1 MIPVC
6 CRRLVLFTLMV
17 FGLHCAIA
25 QHIYVNTSEMVF
37 ELISDN
43 GQSRLE
49 KIPILCD
56 LTAGRAIYSIAIYR
70 DTLYYNSGKN
80 LFRVVPGIPGSC
92 ERVTVLP
99 GIGSTYNCM
108 AADKYG
114 RIFTIEFNSK
124 TLYMYDPSA
133 NRLDSLGILPSAPAG
148 DLMFYK
154 GRLMYATIRDG
165 IFEIDLDEPSR
176 SKQYMPTPGYS
187 FFGLLSFPYDCNSN
201 KVYGISLQG
210 SGTST
215 DLIELDLER
224 KIVLS
229 KFNSLPYGLYDAAS
243 SVDNGNTIGVSI
255 DSVEVKTERC
265 TFNKGT
271 DMHFLAFTAAEG
283 PVTFAMDGATFNEHG
298 RFENMVPGRHTLK
311 LKNVKGCVYDTIF
324 TVTPA
329 KDPRP
334 DISIITEARGC
345 ANNGGSVTLDIKGA
359 ENPYEINFNGEGF
372 KPVYSY
378 HHLNAG
384 NYPVI
389 IRTKNNCTWD
399 TVSLVPD
406 ACEAFFMPNAFT
418 PNGDGNNDFIRPVFS
433 SSMGDL
439 VFIAFN
445 RFGQK
450 VFESVGQTK
459 GWDGRIGG
467 SPQPSGSYAYMIKYK
482 KASGE
487 PVLKKGTFMLLR

>member
-6 CRRLVLFTLMV
+6 YRRLVVFTLMV
-17 FGLHCAIA
+17 FALHCARA
-25 QHIYVNTSEMVF
+25 QHIYVNNSEMVF

-49 KIPILCD
+49 KIPLLCD
-56 LTAGRAIYSIAIYR
+56 LTAGRTIYSIAIYR

-99 GIGSTYNCM
+99 GTGATYNCM

-124 TLYMYDPSA
+124 VLYMYDPSA

-176 SKQYMPTPGYS
+176 SKQFMPTPGYS

-210 SGTST
+210 GGTGT

-224 KIVLS
+224 KTVLS

-243 SVDNGNTIGVSI
+243 Q
-255 DSVEVKTERC
+255 C
-265 TFNKGT
+265 
-271 DMHFLAFTAAEG
+271 
-283 PVTFAMDGATFNEHG
+283 
-298 RFENMVPGRHTLK
+298 
-311 LKNVKGCVYDTIF
+311 
-324 TVTPA
+324 
-329 KDPRP
+329 
-334 DISIITEARGC
+334 
-345 ANNGGSVTLDIKGA
+345 
-359 ENPYEINFNGEGF
+359 
-372 KPVYSY
+372 
-378 HHLNAG
+378 
-384 NYPVI
+384 
-389 IRTKNNCTWD
+389 
-399 TVSLVPD
+399 
-406 ACEAFFMPNAFT
+406 
-418 PNGDGNNDFIRPVFS
+418 
-433 SSMGDL
+433 
-439 VFIAFN
+439 
-445 RFGQK
+445 
-450 VFESVGQTK
+450 
-459 GWDGRIGG
+459 
-467 SPQPSGSYAYMIKYK
+467 
-482 KASGE
+482 
-487 PVLKKGTFMLLR
+487 